1 MVSVHSFWT
10 FLWHWLLLCCL
21 SFIAVAFLRW
31 SHKLLWITKSSVLTA
46 YHLKAN
52 REANWWKEKF
62 YFGCWQPRGEGQTP
76 VQWLT
81 LPSLSPLTLSGQ
93 ELFIGRG
100 RGLHAETAVSSDSQ
114 PEISHLVVWSAASW
128 LNTVSRQLQGPFFP
142 ISWWSVLRTVAT
154 CGYSL
159 VNHVVNFLHDGGFR
173 IYSCCRGTKGTWLC
187 LVTTLL
193 LFSLVGLSL
202 CFCFF
207 FTSLIFWLK
216 FFYRQ
221 KESWG
226 HGGQGP

>member
-1 MVSVHSFWT
+1 MVFVHSFWT

-62 YFGCWQPRGEGQTP
+62 YFGCWQPRGEGPTP

-100 RGLHAETAVSSDSQ
+100 RGLHADDEYEKIQITNIRNKTKDITTDS
-114 PEISHLVVWSAASW
+114 VD
-128 LNTVSRQLQGPFFP
+128 FK
-142 ISWWSVLRTVAT
+142 
-154 CGYSL
+154 
-159 VNHVVNFLHDGGFR
+159 R
-173 IYSCCRGTKGTWLC
+173 IKRK
-187 LVTTLL
+187 
-193 LFSLVGLSL
+193 
-202 CFCFF
+202 
-207 FTSLIFWLK
+207 
-216 FFYRQ
+216 
-221 KESWG
+221 
-226 HGGQGP
+226 